1 MSHFTTVRT
10 RLADGEV
17 LRKALEQMGHTVEP
31 AGRGVRGYMG
41 RRSDAEFKVRPEG
54 SEHEIGFTPS
64 DDGYAVVADWWG
76 IHGMTEESFVRDL
89 KQQYALVATVSALEK
104 QGFAVEQRTD
114 EESGDIR
121 VVMRRH
127 VGV

>member
-17 LRKALEQMGHTVEP
+17 LRKALEEMGHTVEP
-31 AGRGVRGYMG
+31 VGRGVRGFLG
-41 RRSDAEFKVRPEG
+41 NRTEAEFKVAPAG
-54 SEHEIGFTPS
+54 GKHEIGFVPS

-76 IHGMTEESFVRDL
+76 IRGLTEESFVRTL
-89 KQQYALVATVSALEK
+89 KQQYALVATVSTLEAR
-104 QGFAVEQRTD
+104 GFEVERRTD
-114 EESGDIR
+114 ERSGDIR
-121 VVMRRH
+121 VVLRR